1 MRKLFFTLVLLVFV
15 LCGLNAQSYVL
26 KIQMNDETEI
36 LWEAEQLRNIY
47 FDNDS
52 TMIVVENGTD
62 YTYSYNILKVKKIY
76 FQSGESLNEMGLE
89 QMAFVYPN
97 PAKDNIRIIGVK
109 NQDVEIFSADGKLVM
124 NVKYD
129 GKDVDISSLQ
139 QGLYLIKTNGQTL
152 KFNKI

>member
-1 MRKLFFTLVLLVFV
+1 MRKLFFTLVLLVFA

-129 GKDVDISSLQ
+129 GKDINISSLQ

>member
-1 MRKLFFTLVLLVFV
+1 MRKLFFTLVLLVFA